1 MQGIL
6 RYLGIGSDKARTREQ
21 LCRLTGMS
29 DRAVRSEI
37 EKLRNDGV
45 IIINRQDGKGYYISE
60 DPVEMERQYKQN
72 YARAM
77 SILKQQKH
85 LRRKMKEVCNETLF

>member
-6 RYLGIGSDKARTREQ
+6 RYLVIGSDKAITREQ

-29 DRAVRSEI
+29 DRAVRKEI
-37 EKLRNDGV
+37 EALREEGI

-60 DPVEMERQYKQN
+60 DPAEMARQYRQN
-72 YARAM
+72 HARAM
-77 SILKQQKH
+77 AILRQQRH
-85 LRRKMKEVCNETLF
+85 LRRKMKEAQNETLF

>member
-6 RYLGIGSDKARTREQ
+6 RYLGIGSDNAKTREQ